1 MDEISSGRVP
11 ARRMTTDL
19 AGQGTVSS
27 EVAGAD
33 SLPGGLKPEV
43 RAWVVRLREL
53 VENTGLSARAYCK
66 RHDLATS
73 TMSRWRNG
81 RTMPG
86 EPVVSTLLDNQLSQ
100 LAPELTAHTWAL
112 WEAAL
117 QVSSRHEYEKH
128 QLRSSVK
135 AAKQKIS
142 TLSSFVESL
151 EHDVQERERD
161 ITDLNRRVTELA
173 DALSHEAIQNH
184 NEREHLQAEIAQLV
198 QEREDLK
205 ARNETTLHSLSDA
218 ERARDEALGQAREAG
233 EKLRFLEEEAALQ
246 LEAADSDG
254 QDAAA
259 AAAATIEELES
270 RITLLLAERTDNG
283 VLRDEIGNLQWR
295 VQAADMH
302 TQERTEALARLQ
314 EINTEHAT
322 LTSHVAALKQQHS
335 VLTGEH
341 YLLAGLYEQQAAD
354 MEALRSQ
361 LQDLEHS
368 REQAVATL
376 EAERRA
382 HADEL
387 SASEREREEQTEKIG
402 EQEKQIQ
409 EATDRRPP
417 RTALT
422 TLPIVVL
429 PALTL
434 FALFYSLGAGGAQL
448 EAAVT
453 GRSWQLPLYAV
464 VTFLV
469 GAAALWGYTLLLRR
483 HRRVYGLARN
493 TDRYTVFLALAMIGA
508 FASGDLLFD
517 PLPYLQDLGD
527 LVQSSLHTR

>member
-11 ARRMTTDL
+11 ARRTTTDL
-19 AGQGTVSS
+19 AGQGTASS
-27 EVAGAD
+27 EAAGVD

-53 VENTGLSARAYCK
+53 VDNTGMSARAYCM

-86 EPVVSTLLDNQLSQ
+86 EPVVNTLLENQLSG
-100 LAPELTAHTWAL
+100 LAPELTDHTWAL

-151 EHDVQERERD
+151 ERDVQERERD

-184 NEREHLQAEIAQLV
+184 NEREHLQAEIAQLI
-198 QEREDLK
+198 QEREELK
-205 ARNETTLHSLSDA
+205 TRNETTLHSLSDA
-218 ERARDEALGQAREAG
+218 ERARDQALGQARDAG

-270 RITLLLAERTDNG
+270 RITLLLAERTDNA

-314 EINTEHAT
+314 NLNTEHAT
-322 LTSHVAALKQQHS
+322 LIRHLSALEQRHS

-341 YLLAGLYEQQAAD
+341 ILQTSLCEQQAA
-354 MEALRSQ
+354 EVESLRSQ
-361 LQDLEHS
+361 LQDLEHA
-368 REQAVATL
+368 RDQAI
-376 EAERRA
+376 E
-382 HADEL
+382 
-387 SASEREREEQTEKIG
+387 ASERERGAHTEQLAAHEKERTGQADKLG
-402 EQEKQIQ
+402 EQEKRIQ
-409 EATDRRPP
+409 ELTNRRPPP

-434 FALFYSLGAGGAQL
+434 LALLYSLGAGSTEL

-453 GRSWQLPLYAV
+453 SRSWQMPLYVFASFALAV
-464 VTFLV
+464 
-469 GAAALWGYTLLLRR
+469 AALRGYTLLLRR
-483 HRRVYGLARN
+483 HRRVYGLARR
-493 TDRYTVFLALAMIGA
+493 TGRYSALLAVTMMAAYI
-508 FASGDLLFD
+508 SGVYMVD
-517 PLPYLQDLGD
+517 PLPHLQDLGR
-527 LVQSSLHTR
+527 LIQTSLSG

>member
-19 AGQGTVSS
+19 VGQGTASS
-27 EVAGAD
+27 ETAGAD

-86 EPVVSTLLDNQLSQ
+86 EPVVSTLLENQLSQ

-135 AAKQKIS
+135 AARQKIS

-151 EHDVQERERD
+151 ERDVQERERD

-184 NEREHLQAEIAQLV
+184 NEREHLQAEIAQLIR
-198 QEREDLK
+198 EREELK
-205 ARNETTLHSLSDA
+205 ASNDTTLHSLSDA
-218 ERARDEALGQAREAG
+218 ERARDQALGQAREAG
-233 EKLRFLEEEAALQ
+233 ERLRILEEEAVLQ
-246 LEAADSDG
+246 LEASDADD
-254 QDAAA
+254 QNAAA
-259 AAAATIEELES
+259 AAAEAAETIEELES

-295 VQAADMH
+295 VRSADML
-302 TQERTEALARLQ
+302 TQERAEALSRLQ
-314 EINTEHAT
+314 DLSTEHVT
-322 LTSHVAALKQQHS
+322 LTSQLSALKQKHS

-341 YLLAGLYEQQAAD
+341 YLLTGLYEQRAAE

-361 LQDLEHS
+361 LQDLEHARDQTDAAS
-368 REQAVATL
+368 TEQLAAHEKERTEQADKL
-376 EAERRA
+376 
-382 HADEL
+382 
-387 SASEREREEQTEKIG
+387 G
-402 EQEKQIQ
+402 EQERQIQ
-409 EATDRRPP
+409 ELSNRRPPP

-434 FALFYSLGAGGAQL
+434 LALFYSLGVGGAYL

-453 GRSWQLPLYAV
+453 GRSWQAPVYVLG
-464 VTFLV
+464 TFLV
-469 GAAALWGYTLLLRR
+469 GATALWGYTLLLRR
-483 HRRVYGLARN
+483 HRRVYGLVRK
-493 TDRYTVFLALAMIGA
+493 TDRYTVFLALAMLGA
-508 FASGDLLFD
+508 YASGDLLFD

-527 LVQSSLHTR
+527 LIQSSLHTR